1 MSDLIIK
8 PGRLTGGDPLLEFT
22 GSAGGSSKLAIG
34 AQGAMTF
41 TLDETGQAFT
51 FEGGPLVVAQGLTG
65 SLTKLDDGSDYLRA
79 GAGISLTTESNGA
92 VTIASTVAP
101 AATSN
106 GVQFNDGGTFGGD
119 STFTFNKGTDTLS
132 VQNVVVAGDLTV
144 NGTFVTVNTT
154 NLEVNDSVVGLGF
167 ASGTIAAPV
176 GDRGLIMGLSNEDN
190 VALLWKEAQD
200 EFALGRTASSAT
212 GSLPVA
218 LSSYANLRVAN
229 IQGAIITA
237 SLGFSGSLT
246 KLVDGSDYLRAGANI
261 TLTTGGLGQV
271 TISATGGVAPTAQF
285 LTLAS
290 DASLDNERV
299 FTAGT
304 GLVATDG
311 GAGGNFTVG
320 INNGV
325 VATISGSTFTGA
337 VKFNLGL
344 SGSLTKLADGS
355 DYLLAG
361 ANITLTTES
370 NGAVSIAATV
380 PASAPVGASY
390 LTLGTNATLTDER
403 VLTMGT
409 GLVSTDSG
417 VGGNFTVGINDGVVA
432 TISGS
437 TFTGAVKF
445 NEGLSGSLTTLTD
458 GTSYL
463 RAGAGITVTSESN
476 GAVTITSA
484 VSPGSPE
491 TGIQFNSGGAFAA
504 SANFTFAS
512 NTVFLTGSLANG
524 DGSIASGQNSHAEGA
539 GTTAQGAYSHA
550 EGDGTIALGNYSHA
564 EGKDS
569 LAQGSWAHAEGY
581 YTTASNSNAH
591 SEGGFTTAAGQYS
604 HAEGYGTLAG
614 AEFTGNSS
622 HAEGYFTTA
631 SGFAAHAEGWY
642 TLASGQASH
651 TEGTLTT
658 ASANYSHAAGVGTIA
673 AGVGQNVVGR
683 WNKTGNTDS
692 LFIVGDGT
700 ANNDRNDIFLVN
712 PDNVMIGSASLGT
725 DTFLYVGTQ
734 GARNTATFA
743 GNTYVS
749 GTGRFAVGLSGSLT
763 KLVDGS
769 DYLRAGANVTLTTES
784 NGSVTIA
791 ATVPS
796 SAPVGASYLT
806 LGYDGTLTNERQLTM
821 GTGLLSTDGGA
832 NGAYTIG
839 INDGV
844 VATIS
849 GSTFTGVVKFNE
861 GLSGSLTK
869 LVDGTSYIRAGAAIT
884 VTTGSGGWIEIA
896 STATTNAGGSTTQVQ
911 FNDSN
916 AFAGDSTFTFN
927 KDTDT
932 LNVQNVIVA
941 GDLTVNGTFVTV
953 NSTNLEV
960 SDSVIGLGFA
970 SGTLAA
976 PAGDRGLIM
985 GLQNE
990 DNVALLWKEVADEF
1004 ALGRTSTSSTGSLPI
1019 SLNSYSNLH
1028 VANLQ
1033 ASIITASLGF
1043 SGSLTKLV
1051 DGSDYLRAGAN
1062 ITLTTE
1068 SNGAVTIAATVPSSA
1083 PVGASYLTLG
1093 YDGTL
1098 TNERLLT
1105 MGTGLLSN
1113 DGGAN
1118 GAYTLSV
1125 NNSVVATI
1133 SGSTFTGA
1141 VKFNAGLS
1149 GSLTKL
1155 ADDSD
1160 YLKAGANIALTTES
1174 NGSVTI
1180 ATTGL
1185 APAGASYLTLGL
1197 NGALTNERVFTMGT
1211 GLVSTD
1217 GGLGGNYTV
1226 GINNSVVA
1234 TISGSTFTGAVKFN
1248 EGLSGSLT
1256 KLVDGSDYLKAGANV
1271 TLTTESNGSV
1281 TIAATV
1287 PTSAPVGA
1295 SYLTLGYDG
1304 TLTNERL
1311 LTMGTGLLST
1321 DGGANGAYTLSVNN
1335 GVVATISGS
1344 TFTGAVKFN
1353 EGLSGSLTQL
1363 VDGTSYIRAG
1373 AAITVTTGSGG
1384 WIEIA
1389 STATTNAGGSTTQV
1403 QFNDNNSFA
1412 GDSTFTF
1419 NKDTDTLSVKNAV
1432 VAGDLIVNGLFV
1444 TVNTTNLEVSDSV
1457 VGLGFASGTIAA
1469 PVGDRGLIMGL
1480 SGEDNVAL
1488 LWKETADEFALGRTA
1503 SSATGSLPVALT
1515 SYSNLQVAKL
1525 QASIITASLGFSG
1538 SLTKLV
1544 DGSDYLKAGANITLT
1559 TESNGSVTIAATV
1572 PSSAPVGASYLTLG
1586 YDGTLTNERLL
1597 TMGTGLVSTDGGANG
1612 AFTLS
1617 VNDGVVA
1624 TISGSTFTGA
1634 VKFNAGLSGSLTKLV
1649 DGTSYL
1655 RAGAGITVTSESNGA
1670 VTITST
1676 ATATPGSPDT
1686 GIQYNNGGAFAASSA
1701 FTFAGGT
1708 VFLTGSLAN
1717 GNGSIATGLY
1727 AHAEGNSTTAFG
1739 QNSHAEGNNAKT
1751 GATNY
1756 DGTWS
1761 GGNSAHAEGEDTIA
1775 YGDISHAEGYDTKTG
1790 ASGSAGWSGGVY
1802 AHAEGVSTTAFG
1814 EASHTEGL
1822 QTKTGVMGAGDVWS
1836 GGDGAHAE
1844 GVSTTAF
1851 GQGSHAEGNGTKTGA
1866 SGSSGWSGGDY
1877 AHAEGYNTTAFGQA
1891 SHTEGYL
1898 TKTGVMG
1905 ADDVWGGGGYAHAEG
1920 QNTTAFGQ
1928 GSHAEGFET
1937 KTGASGSAGWS
1948 GGLYAHAEGG
1958 STTAFGERSHA
1969 EGYNTKTGV
1978 MGADDVWTGGEDA
1991 HAEGENTTAF
2001 GGASHTEGAYT
2012 QTGASGSAGWL
2023 GGDYAHA
2030 EGNGTIAFGAGS
2042 HAEGYDTQTGI
2053 MGADDVWSGGQYAH
2067 AEGRET
2073 VAIGEASHAEGYMST
2088 GSGGFAHAEGRF
2100 SLASGLF
2107 SHAEG
2112 DLTTAGGVGS
2122 HAEGS
2127 GSLAMGVAA
2136 HAEGFLTS
2144 APANYSHAEGWV
2156 TIASGSWSHAEG
2168 KATTTSGSWSHA
2180 EGVFTVARGEASHAE
2195 GSGSLATGIGS
2206 HAEGKDTTA
2215 LGNFSHAGGVATLA
2229 SGYGSTTMGLGSVAA
2244 GNYAFASG
2252 EYVVASGSA
2261 QTVFGKYNKLNN
2273 SGSLLVVGN
2282 GSEGGGRRDIFI
2294 VNEGHVMIGSGSV
2307 NSDTFFYVGSQ
2318 GAANVSLFDGDLT
2331 VSGSLKASSKSFVID
2346 HPSKPGW
2353 KLQYGSLEGP
2363 EHGIYARGRSSSTE
2377 IVLPEYWTNL
2387 VFPDSVTV
2395 QITPIGGMQSFYVTS
2410 VSPERITLHV
2420 EGEVVDF
2427 FYFVQAQ
2434 RRDVT
2439 FDVEYQK
2446 V

>member
-8 PGRLTGGDPLLEFT
+8 PGRLTGGDPRVEFT
-22 GSAGGSSKLAIG
+22 GSAGGTSSLTIG

-119 STFTFNKGTDTLS
+119 STFTFNKDTDTLS

-271 TISATGGVAPTAQF
+271 TISAAGGAAPTAQF

-337 VKFNLGL
+337 VKFN
-344 SGSLTKLADGS
+344 
-355 DYLLAG
+355 
-361 ANITLTTES
+361 
-370 NGAVSIAATV
+370 
-380 PASAPVGASY
+380 
-390 LTLGTNATLTDER
+390 
-403 VLTMGT
+403 
-409 GLVSTDSG
+409 
-417 VGGNFTVGINDGVVA
+417 
-432 TISGS
+432 
-437 TFTGAVKF
+437 
-445 NEGLSGSLTTLTD
+445 EGLSGSLTTLTD

-476 GAVTITSA
+476 GAVTITSTTT
-484 VSPGSPE
+484 PGSPE

-504 SANFTFAS
+504 SADFTFAS

-524 DGSIASGQNSHAEGA
+524 EGSIASGQNSHAEGWYSIA
-539 GTTAQGAYSHA
+539 EGVASHA
-550 EGDGTIALGNYSHA
+550 EGDGTRALGNFSHA
-564 EGKDS
+564 EGFGS
-569 LAQGSWAHAEGY
+569 LSEGSWAHAEGY

-614 AEFTGNSS
+614 AEFTGFYS

-631 SGFAAHAEGWY
+631 SGDSAHAEGWR

-651 TEGTLTT
+651 AEGTLTT

-839 INDGV
+839 INNNV

-861 GLSGSLTK
+861 GLSGSLTQ

-1004 ALGRTSTSSTGSLPI
+1004 ALGRTSASSTGSLPI

-1051 DGSDYLRAGAN
+1051 DGSDYLKAGAN

-1133 SGSTFTGA
+1133 SGSTFTGV
-1141 VKFNAGLS
+1141 VKFNEGLS

-1234 TISGSTFTGAVKFN
+1234 TISGSTFTGV
-1248 EGLSGSLT
+1248 
-1256 KLVDGSDYLKAGANV
+1256 
-1271 TLTTESNGSV
+1271 
-1281 TIAATV
+1281 
-1287 PTSAPVGA
+1287 
-1295 SYLTLGYDG
+1295 
-1304 TLTNERL
+1304 
-1311 LTMGTGLLST
+1311 
-1321 DGGANGAYTLSVNN
+1321 
-1335 GVVATISGS
+1335 
-1344 TFTGAVKFN
+1344 VKFN

-1419 NKDTDTLSVKNAV
+1419 NKDTDTLSVQNAV

-1480 SGEDNVAL
+1480 SGEDNVAF

-1538 SLTKLV
+1538 SLTKLA

-1586 YDGTLTNERLL
+1586 YDGTLTNERQL
-1597 TMGTGLVSTDGGANG
+1597 TMGTGLVSTDSGANG
-1612 AFTLS
+1612 AYTLS
-1617 VNDGVVA
+1617 VNNSVVA

-1634 VKFNAGLSGSLTKLV
+1634 VKFNEGLSGSLTTLA

-1655 RAGAGITVTSESNGA
+1655 IAGTGISISSESNGA

-1676 ATATPGSPDT
+1676 ATTTPGSPDT

-1717 GNGSIATGLY
+1717 GNLSIATGL
-1727 AHAEGNSTTAFG
+1727 S
-1739 QNSHAEGNNAKT
+1739 SHAEGYQTQT

-1756 DGTWS
+1756 EGVRS
-1761 GGNSAHAEGEDTIA
+1761 GGGNAHAEGSTTIA
-1775 YGDISHAEGYDTKTG
+1775 FGLSSHAEGYDTKTG
-1790 ASGSAGWSGGVY
+1790 ASGSAGWSGGDS
-1802 AHAEGVSTTAFG
+1802 AHAEGESTTAFG
-1814 EASHTEGL
+1814 QSSHAEGAG
-1822 QTKTGVMGAGDVWS
+1822 TKTGVMGADDVWT
-1836 GGDGAHAE
+1836 GGNYAHAE
-1844 GVSTTAF
+1844 GNSTTAF
-1851 GQGSHAEGNGTKTGA
+1851 GAGSHAEGTSTQTGA
-1866 SGSSGWSGGDY
+1866 SGSSGWSGGNY
-1877 AHAEGYNTTAFGQA
+1877 AHAEGWNTIAFGQ
-1891 SHTEGYL
+1891 S
-1898 TKTGVMG
+1898 
-1905 ADDVWGGGGYAHAEG
+1905 
-1920 QNTTAFGQ
+1920 
-1928 GSHAEGFET
+1928 
-1937 KTGASGSAGWS
+1937 
-1948 GGLYAHAEGG
+1948 
-1958 STTAFGERSHA
+1958 SHA

-1978 MGADDVWTGGEDA
+1978 MGADDVWVGGNDA
-1991 HAEGENTTAF
+1991 HAEGGNTIAF
-2001 GGASHTEGAYT
+2001 GGGSHAEGTST
-2012 QTGASGSAGWL
+2012 QTGASGSSGWS
-2023 GGDYAHA
+2023 GGDSAHA
-2030 EGNGTIAFGAGS
+2030 EGWNTIAFGLGS
-2042 HAEGYDTQTGI
+2042 HAEGYDTKTGI
-2053 MGADDVWSGGQYAH
+2053 MGAGDVWSGGDYAH

-2088 GSGGFAHAEGRF
+2088 GSADYAHAEGRF

-2107 SHAEG
+2107 AHAEG
-2112 DLTTAGGVGS
+2112 DLTTAGGAGS

-2144 APANYSHAEGWV
+2144 APANYSHAEGWS

-2261 QTVFGKYNKLNN
+2261 QAVFGKYNKLNN
-2273 SGSLLVVGN
+2273 SDSLLVVGN

-2439 FDVEYQK
+2439 FDVEYVK